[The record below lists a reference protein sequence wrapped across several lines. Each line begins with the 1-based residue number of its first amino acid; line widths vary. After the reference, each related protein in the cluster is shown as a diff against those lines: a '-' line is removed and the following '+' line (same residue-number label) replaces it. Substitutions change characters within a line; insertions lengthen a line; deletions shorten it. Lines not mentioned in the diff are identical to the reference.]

1 MEIGNWKFSSRLIKI
16 IYFYQAMSFSIG
28 IVGLPNVG
36 KSTLF
41 KALTKKQVD
50 AANYPFCTIDPNVG
64 VVAVPDE
71 RLDALTNL
79 THSKKTTPTTIEFV
93 DVAGLV
99 KDAHKGEGLGNQF
112 LANIRETDAIVQVI
126 RAFKDENVVH
136 VAGKVDPE
144 SDKETINL
152 ELIFADL
159 ETINKRIAKN
169 EKEARGQNKEAL
181 AIRPI
186 LEKLKT
192 GLEAGKPA
200 KEIITDEEETS
211 LIKDLNLLTMKPMIY
226 VLNVDEDGVLPASTK
241 APAGKQDSDY
251 LTISAKIEAELADLA
266 PEEAKEY
273 LKELELDAS
282 GLDRLIKK
290 AYETLGLITFLTTG
304 EDETRAWTIKR
315 GAKAPP
321 AAGVIHT
328 DFEKGFIRA
337 EIINWRDL
345 IDAGGEH
352 QAREKG
358 LIRLEGKDY
367 VMKDGDVAH
376 FRFAV

>member
-1 MEIGNWKFSSRLIKI
+1 
-16 IYFYQAMSFSIG
+16 MSFSIG